1 MKATE
6 FIQKFF
12 TENPKASVNDCA
24 REMDKVKVEGT
35 FDTSLISRIRMKE
48 RQKNSF
54 SMSSSTPVIPDKGKP
69 LSQPPIVRRKDWRDS
84 QTWWK
89 DGKPK
94 EEAKVE
100 EKVEAPKVPV
110 VSEAIPSESITTR
123 KRHFVN
129 SYLEKFNPEELAK
142 QTCHSIQ
149 EAVKKE
155 FTTGLDFKYV
165 AETLR
170 IAKEMANIPMKRAP
184 TKKAQKIEKPKK
196 RRSTAKPQVKEE
208 STDRLVSWGSNEF
221 KILRESKVRA
231 FVTDLLMG
239 TAGKPTV
246 DPATIRVWK
255 PVPANIRLQIDI
267 G

>member
-1 MKATE
+1 MKAAE

-24 REMDKVKVEGT
+24 REMDKIKIDGP
-35 FDTSLISRIRMKE
+35 FDTSLISRIRIKE
-48 RQKNSF
+48 RQKGSI
-54 SMSSSTPVIPDKGKP
+54 SMSSSSPVIPDKGKH
-69 LSQPPIVRRKDWRDS
+69 LFQPPIVRKKEWRDG

-89 DGKPK
+89 DNKPK
-94 EEAKVE
+94 EEEKVE
-100 EKVEAPKVPV
+100 EKIEAPKPP
-110 VSEAIPSESITTR
+110 AIVEVTPSETITSR
-123 KRHFVN
+123 KRRFVN
-129 SYLEKFNPEELAK
+129 SYLEKFNPDELSK

-170 IAKEMANIPMKRAP
+170 IAKEMANIPMKRAA
-184 TKKAQKIEKPKK
+184 TKKAKKVEKPKK
-196 RRSTAKPQVKEE
+196 VKSTPKPQVKEE

-231 FVTDLLMG
+231 FVTGLLMG

-255 PVPANIRLQIDI
+255 PVPASIRLEVDI